1 MKTFVEIATEIGELV
16 TEKNLAYGSSFARAG
31 EFLALLYPAGLRPEQ
46 YGDALLLVRM
56 FDKMMRI
63 ATDRDALGES
73 PFLDLSG
80 YGILGAHMHQ
90 QKEGRGECLENAS
103 GENAWSRSKEQR
115 DSARPGAEPRTLPND
130 GAGIASD
137 ASPLRSS
144 CSARPTSAPVASATG
159 DASASA
165 ADRLRFPRL
174 NPLHRALIK
183 MFQLRQD
190 EQHSRDQIKCYL
202 RSNCIAFTLLRDH
215 LDQLI
220 DLGFIKERVAAN
232 GLVYRWRLI

>member
-103 GENAWSRSKEQR
+103 GENAWSRSKAQR
-115 DSARPGAEPRTLPND
+115 DSARPGAAPQTLPSD
-130 GAGIASD
+130 GAGIESG
-137 ASPLRSS
+137 ASPQHSS
-144 CSARPTSAPVASATG
+144 CCARSTSAPAASATE

-165 ADRLRFPRL
+165 GDPQRKINFLINRLSICM
-174 NPLHRALIK
+174 RACNDA
-183 MFQLRQD
+183 QLCAWCGEIIAGGSLRISLWRQVF
-190 EQHSRDQIKCYL
+190 IICGKCSPTEIGNIL
-202 RSNCIAFTLLRDH
+202 
-215 LDQLI
+215 
-220 DLGFIKERVAAN
+220 ERWA
-232 GLVYRWRLI
+232 GEMI